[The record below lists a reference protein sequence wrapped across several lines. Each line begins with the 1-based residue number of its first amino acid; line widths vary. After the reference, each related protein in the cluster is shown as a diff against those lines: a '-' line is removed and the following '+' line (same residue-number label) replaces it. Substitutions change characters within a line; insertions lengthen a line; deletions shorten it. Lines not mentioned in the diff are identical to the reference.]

1 MHGERKTHELMVSI
15 QDKVNKLVEMLQ
27 KIEPTETES
36 YHVITFIYPMGKL
49 RQLEM
54 AQTFE
59 QQSIPSGA
67 KFVLL
72 GSRSFKWNLNKK
84 GTSMQLSNEFLT
96 VYKRHERKMESV
108 LAT

>member
-49 RQLEM
+49 R
-54 AQTFE
+54 
-59 QQSIPSGA
+59 
-67 KFVLL
+67 
-72 GSRSFKWNLNKK
+72 
-84 GTSMQLSNEFLT
+84 
-96 VYKRHERKMESV
+96 
-108 LAT
+108 